1 MTDAS
6 VVVELLLNP
15 DNAGGDALARCIA
28 RGESVCAPSLLDA
41 EVGQVIRRFT
51 LSRQM
56 SVARARIALDDL
68 AAAPIH
74 RFPQLALLPR
84 AFDFRENVT
93 VYDGIY
99 LTLAEYLGVPLLT
112 CYSALAGVPGC
123 DAVVT
128 VYQPGKAVSS

>member
-15 DNAGGDALARCIA
+15 DSAGGDALARCIA
-28 RGESVCAPSLLDA
+28 RDETVCAPSLLDA

-51 LSRQM
+51 LSRRM
-56 SVARARIALDDL
+56 SVARARIALADL
-68 AAAPIH
+68 AGAPIH
-74 RFPQLALLPR
+74 RFPQLPLLPR

-93 VYDGIY
+93 VYDGVY
-99 LTLAEYLGVPLLT
+99 LTLAESLESPLLT
-112 CYSALAGVPGC
+112 CDSALAGVPGC

-128 VYQPGKAVSS
+128 VYQPGNADPS